1 MRRLGAWKKRIR
13 IAILALVGANAA
25 LFWYNGQLLGANPQA
40 QDEQRNRLR
49 GQHANF
55 RAAVERAERIRA
67 HLGQVE
73 QDCEKFLVERLLGEE
88 TGYSVVVADLG
99 EIARKAGLATRTV
112 SYRPEELAKRNVMEV
127 QVNATVEGSY
137 PSIVRF
143 INGLERSEHFYLMEG
158 LTLASSQGGE
168 LRLNLK
174 LRTYFR
180 LKRS

>member
-1 MRRLGAWKKRIR
+1 MRQLGAWKKRIR
-13 IAILALVGANAA
+13 MAILALVAANATV
-25 LFWYNGQLLGANPQA
+25 LWLNWQIVGASPQA
-40 QDEQRNRLR
+40 QKEQWDRLR
-49 GQHANF
+49 EQHAAF
-55 RAAVERAERIRA
+55 GVAVERAERIRSD
-67 HLGQVE
+67 LGRVE
-73 QDCEKFLVERLLGEE
+73 QDCEEFLAGRLLGEE
-88 TGYSVVVADLG
+88 SGYSVIVADLG

-180 LKRS
+180 LRRS